1 MDAPNIHIISAD
13 GQSVNMANMG
23 ANSTSQL
30 DRNPGS
36 SNFNFAPPLYPAS
49 YNFGNV
55 TPTTAKDEVPPKL
68 LNNNILRAQQRGILA
83 HTHSMDE
90 LFSIKDILNGE
101 NIDANELPI
110 TDFGNPPVIAKDGA
124 NENPT
129 DQASAAASFQTA
141 AKNNTPASIG
151 GVNGPH
157 VSTGKQE
164 TAVEDQARFDAQ
176 SKTTEHQDTS
186 EHNGTY
192 GLEAEDQEGS
202 TYDDQYNKVVPKL
215 RFKSPKRKSPS
226 SSEEKLI
233 EVEEQNENDKP
244 IVHVNKK
251 RKFNS
256 FQYLFSPDFD
266 DNPNQFIDVLR
277 TKYTLPNKSNT
288 FFEDGGRFTEVSLAI
303 RKQRIANELANKQKD
318 QMKQVRVKKTLK
330 AK

>member
-13 GQSVNMANMG
+13 GQPVNMANMG
-23 ANSTSQL
+23 ANSMSQL

-49 YNFGNV
+49 YNFGNAPNAV
-55 TPTTAKDEVPPKL
+55 KEEVPPKL
-68 LNNNILRAQQRGILA
+68 LNNNILRVQQRGILA

-110 TDFGNPPVIAKDGA
+110 TDFGNPPVIAKDG
-124 NENPT
+124 NENPA
-129 DQASAAASFQTA
+129 DQTSAPESFQAGARTKSDAPPTLNNMAGA
-141 AKNNTPASIG
+141 AVSI
-151 GVNGPH
+151 
-157 VSTGKQE
+157 GKQE
-164 TAVEDQARFDAQ
+164 TAVEDQRAGFDAQ
-176 SKTTEHQDTS
+176 SKIASDQTSVEHQGS
-186 EHNGTY
+186 Y
-192 GLEAEDQEGS
+192 GLETEDQEGS
-202 TYDDQYNKVVPKL
+202 TYDEYNKVVPKL

-251 RKFNS
+251 RRFNS
-256 FQYLFSPDFD
+256 YQYLFSPDFD
-266 DNPNQFIDVLR
+266 DNPNQYIDVLR

-288 FFEDGGRFTEVSLAI
+288 YFEDGGRFTEISLAI
-303 RKQRIANELANKQKD
+303 RKQRIANELAQKGKD
-318 QMKQVRVKKTLK
+318 QVKQVRVKKTLK